1 MINIPYIA
9 LTSKLLTNIGRYGCL
24 VTNEV
29 TIQGI
34 DELDLKTLR
43 KIISYF
49 THVERLTIKIKKGID
64 IEDGCTIHFD
74 KKVNLKKISLR
85 LQSTRSRSTIIISK
99 DHSSIN
105 SPMETVFIVEY
116 LAKRDYQDHNFQS
129 SMTKKSQGFIQD
141 STGNM
146 CDK

>member
-1 MINIPYIA
+1 MINIPSRA
-9 LTSKLLTNIGRYGCL
+9 LTSKLLTNIGRYECL

-34 DELDLKTLR
+34 DELDFKTLR
-43 KIISYF
+43 RIISKF
-49 THVERLTIKIKKGID
+49 THVKRLTIKIRNEID
-64 IEDGCTIHFD
+64 LEDGCTIHFD
-74 KKVNLKKISLR
+74 KEVNLKKISLR

>member
-1 MINIPYIA
+1 MIKFPSIA
-9 LTSKLLTNIGRYGCL
+9 LTPKLLTNIGRYGCL
-24 VTNEV
+24 VTYEV

-43 KIISYF
+43 KMVSYF

-64 IEDGCTIHFD
+64 IEDGCTIRFD
-74 KKVNLKKISLR
+74 KKVNLKELR
-85 LQSTRSRSTIIISK
+85 LIIWSTKIILKGHST
-99 DHSSIN
+99 IN
-105 SPMETVFIVEY
+105 SPLGTMFIVNFPM
-116 LAKRDYQDHNFQS
+116 KRCDKDHNFQN